1 MIRVLV
7 VLLLCALVCP
17 GPVKAQ
23 VPNLLVS
30 VQLQGVGAVDVEAVL
45 TADSTPLLPAA
56 PVSELLGLPPP
67 TSQWVTVAQLQ
78 KQFPPIQVQWI
89 PRQLTVLIQ
98 DDLFALPAS
107 RRTRDALIRQAQGAA
122 PYAVTRSGP
131 FAAVAGDN
139 LGKTLVDSGTR
150 SGDGRRSPCAAAR
163 RVARAPPS
171 VSRPCRCCS
180 RASRP
185 GRGSNRFLTATVPL
199 GAAALPRT
207 NGNQR

>member
-98 DDLFALPAS
+98 DDVFALPAS
-107 RRTRDALIRQAQGAA
+107 RRTRDGLIRQAQGAA

-139 LGKTLVDSGTR
+139 LGKTLVDLGYSFRGR
-150 SGDGRRSPCAAAR
+150 AAIAVRRSSTR
-163 RVARAPPS
+163 GTSTTISVPP
-171 VSRPCRCCS
+171 
-180 RASRP
+180 
-185 GRGSNRFLTATVPL
+185 VPL
-199 GAAALPRT
+199 LFASVAAGAGQQPIPHNSCTTRRGRSA
-207 NGNQR
+207 